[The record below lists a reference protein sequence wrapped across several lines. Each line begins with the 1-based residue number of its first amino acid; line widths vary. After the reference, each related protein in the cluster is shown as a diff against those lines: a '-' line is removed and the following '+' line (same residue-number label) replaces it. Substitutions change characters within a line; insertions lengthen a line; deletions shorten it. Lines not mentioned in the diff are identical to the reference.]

1 MPSPRS
7 SSKRPSKSSSRSSSR
22 RSSSSKKAKTRKQVR
37 INSPLNQFRAYSL
50 SPTEK
55 ANKRHMPRY
64 RACPKYPEEDDFPC
78 SKAYT
83 VFENINEYE
92 QHKDDFGLR
101 GNSKRASV
109 KSHYSQMRY
118 KIATEG
124 KIARKIPHEY
134 RLYDTDTGAIHDVR
148 YFGAYKKST
157 SSK

>member
-7 SSKRPSKSSSRSSSR
+7 SSKRSSKSSSR

-37 INSPLNQFRAYSL
+37 IHSPLNQVRAYSL

-55 ANKRHMPRY
+55 ANKRHTSRY

-83 VFENINEYE
+83 VFENMHEYE

-101 GNSKRASV
+101 GNSKKTSV
-109 KSHYSQMRY
+109 RSHYSQMQD
-118 KIATEG
+118 KFATEG
-124 KIARKIPHEY
+124 KTARKIPHEY
-134 RLYDTDTGAIHDVR
+134 RLYNTDTGEIHDVR
-148 YFGAYKKST
+148 YFGTYKK
-157 SSK
+157 K